1 MSSQDIHARSATTTP
16 MPSVRN
22 QEEVA

>member
-22 QEEVA
+22 QQEV

>member
-22 QEEVA
+22 QE